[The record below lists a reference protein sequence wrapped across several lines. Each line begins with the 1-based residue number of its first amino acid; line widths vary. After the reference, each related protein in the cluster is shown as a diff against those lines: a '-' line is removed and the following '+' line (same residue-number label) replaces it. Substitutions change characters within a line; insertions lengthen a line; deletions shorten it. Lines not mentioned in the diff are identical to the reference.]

1 MNAQLRFLIA
11 TLSAAACAGAAA
23 LACGAAALQRT
34 AGASESGHD
43 ALEAAREDAPP
54 VAGDPNPGA
63 LELFQAW
70 CRATEGASAGTPVRS
85 FELAVEVLTR
95 KDGQT
100 NNDRAQLGW
109 LAPDWV
115 RFRLASGRELGRG
128 PAGPWLRER
137 AEVVPLVGRD
147 YEQDRLQ
154 LTELANLAANFA
166 ALCTP
171 STWHVERLER
181 LAAAPTGL
189 PPAARA
195 EAARLVWLR
204 LETDALRRPRA
215 PLGAPAPAQAGS
227 EPPVRTLE
235 LLVGIDPQSGAARQC
250 VLGGIQGRVLPGQ
263 TQVSIAREELEPL
276 FLGLIGAHALGGRNL
291 PKGVLVHESDAAR
304 PLEFEARARLELW
317 LLPAS
322 KLGGEAQPAD
332 FDARAAT
339 AR

>member
-1 MNAQLRFLIA
+1 MHASLPRPV
-11 TLSAAACAGAAA
+11 TLSRSRAGAAWLA
-23 LACGAAALQRT
+23 LACAALLLQ
-34 AGASESGHD
+34 ASARAQEP
-43 ALEAAREDAPP
+43 ALAPP
-54 VAGDPNPGA
+54 SSQPSASAPSAPDPA
-63 LELFQAW
+63 AQQLFQAW
-70 CRATEGASAGTPVRS
+70 CRATEGAQPAESVRS

-100 NNDRAQLGW
+100 NNDRAQLAW

-115 RFRLASGRELGRG
+115 RLRLASGRELGRG

-137 AEVVPLVGRD
+137 DEVVPLVGRD
-147 YEQDRLQ
+147 YEQDRVQ

-166 ALCTP
+166 ALCSP
-171 STWHVERLER
+171 SSWYVARIERLE
-181 LAAAPTGL
+181 APPPGL

-195 EAARLVWLR
+195 EAARLAWLR

-215 PLGAPAPAQAGS
+215 PLGAPVAARPGS

-235 LLVGIDPQSGAARQC
+235 LLIGIDAQSGLARQC
-250 VLGGIQGRVLPGQ
+250 VLGNGLQGRVLPGQ
-263 TQVSIAREELEPL
+263 THVSFTREELEPL
-276 FLGLIGAHALGGRNL
+276 FLGLIGTHALGARTL
-291 PKGVLVHESDAAR
+291 PKGVLVHEADPTR
-304 PLEFEARARLELW
+304 RLEFEARARLELW

-332 FDARAAT
+332 FDAPRAA

>member
-1 MNAQLRFLIA
+1 MNAQLRSLVA
-11 TLSAAACAGAAA
+11 SVSASACAGVAA
-23 LACGAAALQRT
+23 LAFACSAGAQPGT
-34 AGASESGHD
+34 AGATD
-43 ALEAAREDAPP
+43 AREDAPP
-54 VAGDPNPGA
+54 AVSAPNPGA
-63 LELFQAW
+63 QELFQAW
-70 CRATEGASAGTPVRS
+70 CRATEGANAGTPVRS

-171 STWHVERLER
+171 STWQVARLER

-215 PLGAPAPAQAGS
+215 PLGAPAPAQGGS
-227 EPPVRTLE
+227 EAPVRTLE
-235 LLVGIDPQSGAARQC
+235 LLVGIDPHSGAARQC
-250 VLGGIQGRVLPGQ
+250 VLGSIQGRVLPGQ
-263 TQVSIAREELEPL
+263 TQDSIPREEIEPL
-276 FLGLIGAHALGGRNL
+276 FLGLVGTHALGGRSL
-291 PKGVLVHESDAAR
+291 PKGVLVHERDATR

-322 KLGGEAQPAD
+322 KLGGEATPAD
-332 FDARAAT
+332 FDARVPT